1 LGALRARDHDF
12 PSQRIYRDAVP
23 ADPAVPDGSP
33 TRAAAAYVPTWARLV
48 TAALVG
54 VVVGVA
60 MGVPMTWQLGL
71 PLGWSTAAAVYV
83 VWSWATIW
91 PMDADATASHAV
103 REDPGRAASDI
114 ILVSAAVVSLVAVG
128 LLLLSGS
135 HAGVNRDVQAGVSV
149 ASVALSWAAVHTMF
163 AERYARLYYTGP
175 DGGIDFKDRPQYSD
189 FAYLAFTIGM
199 TFQVSDT
206 EVASKEIRAA
216 VLRHALVSYLLG
228 VVVIAATINLIAS
241 LSR

>member
-1 LGALRARDHDF
+1 
-12 PSQRIYRDAVP
+12 
-23 ADPAVPDGSP
+23 
-33 TRAAAAYVPTWARLV
+33 
-48 TAALVG
+48 
-54 VVVGVA
+54 
-60 MGVPMTWQLGL
+60 MGLPLTWQLGL
-71 PLGWSTAAAVYV
+71 PLGWTTAAAVYV
-83 VWSWATIW
+83 VWSWVTIW

-103 REDPGRAASDI
+103 REDPGRAASDV
-114 ILVSAAVVSLVAVG
+114 ILVSAAVFSLVAVG

-135 HAGVNRDVQAGVSV
+135 NAGVNRDVQAAVSV
-149 ASVALSWAAVHTMF
+149 ASVGLSWAAVHTMF

-189 FAYLAFTIGM
+189 FAYLAFTVGM

-228 VVVIAATINLIAS
+228 VVVIAATINLVAS